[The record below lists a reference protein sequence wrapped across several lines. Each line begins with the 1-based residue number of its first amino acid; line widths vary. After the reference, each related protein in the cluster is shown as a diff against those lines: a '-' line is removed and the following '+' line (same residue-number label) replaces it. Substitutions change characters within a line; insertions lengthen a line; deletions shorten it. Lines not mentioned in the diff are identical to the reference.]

1 MCVCVCVCVCACACV
16 RACVCVRA
24 RARARVCVCAGVRVR
39 VCWFALVDDVRGMA
53 TGERICNVQARLMAD
68 YLLHRIM
75 VVDQCI
81 VADVCGKRGQTALR
95 VLCHEVVH
103 RVLRRMRRAWA
114 AYYIYIAI
122 TYVITFPTT
131 LSSLGQLPA
140 TSR

>member
-1 MCVCVCVCVCACACV
+1 
-16 RACVCVRA
+16 
-24 RARARVCVCAGVRVR
+24 
-39 VCWFALVDDVRGMA
+39 
-53 TGERICNVQARLMAD
+53 MAD

>member
-39 VCWFALVDDVRGMA
+39 VCWFALVVDVRGMA